1 MKISK
6 SLESPVGTVSFVG
19 ELEGVELDMVI
30 QLGLLTLMARGAIK
44 TEIVPD
50 KGEQH

>member
-6 SLESPVGTVSFVG
+6 SLESPVGTVQFVG

>member
-6 SLESPVGTVSFVG
+6 SIESPVGTVVFVG

-30 QLGLLTLMARGAIK
+30 QLGLLSLMARGAFK
-44 TEIVPD
+44 EEIVPE